1 MGIHLF
7 LVNPETR
14 EIQRISSPDG
24 LILDDGSF
32 TRDFKTVA
40 FIAPDATHMAELY
53 VSPVS
58 PFAPRKLTDSTA
70 QVKDWQ
76 LDRTR

>member
-1 MGIHLF
+1 
-7 LVNPETR
+7 
-14 EIQRISSPDG
+14 
-24 LILDDGSF
+24 
-32 TRDFKTVA
+32 
-40 FIAPDATHMAELY
+40 MAELY

-76 LDRTR
+76 LDRTH